1 MPALKTEAPIG
12 ALLLFLGI
20 VLEDIKLRVTI
31 VSADLVTHSEFT

>member
-1 MPALKTEAPIG
+1 MPALKTEAPIS
-12 ALLLFLGI
+12 AMLFFLGI